1 MKKFYIVFF
10 LLAPFSLYAYLDPGT
25 GSLLLYAIVGIAS
38 SLLFFLRNLGYSIVE
53 FLFSKSSTRSTP
65 KTLPDIV
72 IHSEGGRYWQVFE
85 SILEAFSKKNIPV
98 AYVTPEK
105 NDPAFEWAKAHPS
118 ITVINPGNEMM
129 TLSWLNHIE
138 TKLVLSTTP
147 GLDVYMWKK
156 SKKVKRYAHIFHSPT
171 TVEFYEFFALS
182 FYDDI
187 ICSGEFQKPGIIE
200 LDTKRNL
207 EQKNFHIA
215 GLSYYDYMLKEMK
228 NLPEAKNSGKKTILY
243 APTWGL
249 RSSLDNAEQT
259 IQILLDANYDVIFR
273 PHPQSFISDKEIID
287 SILNTFK
294 KNTAFL
300 LDKNR
305 TAIEAMHKSDC
316 MITDFSGVMFDYLY
330 LFNKPVILATVDAPV
345 GGYEAEEIESELW
358 DVTMGKKLSIAYPE
372 NPDQLV
378 DTIKNAIKNKDTI
391 KDEILKVRDETI
403 MNFGKA
409 GEAIVDVSLKIL
421 NSL

>member
-1 MKKFYIVFF
+1 
-10 LLAPFSLYAYLDPGT
+10 
-25 GSLLLYAIVGIAS
+25 
-38 SLLFFLRNLGYSIVE
+38 
-53 FLFSKSSTRSTP
+53 
-65 KTLPDIV
+65 
-72 IHSEGGRYWQVFE
+72 
-85 SILEAFSKKNIPV
+85 
-98 AYVTPEK
+98 
-105 NDPAFEWAKAHPS
+105 
-118 ITVINPGNEMM
+118 
-129 TLSWLNHIE
+129 
-138 TKLVLSTTP
+138 
-147 GLDVYMWKK
+147 
-156 SKKVKRYAHIFHSPT
+156 
-171 TVEFYEFFALS
+171 
-182 FYDDI
+182 
-187 ICSGEFQKPGIIE
+187 
-200 LDTKRNL
+200 
-207 EQKNFHIA
+207 
-215 GLSYYDYMLKEMK
+215 
-228 NLPEAKNSGKKTILY
+228 
-243 APTWGL
+243 
-249 RSSLDNAEQT
+249 
-259 IQILLDANYDVIFR
+259 VIFR

-409 GEAIVDVSLKIL
+409 GEAIVDVSLEIL